1 MNEITVY
8 KQNLSG
14 QVVFQYSG
22 RVIRQHSG
30 GVLIDALF
38 NRDDMP
44 FEGLILKRNDLFVE
58 AYPTGRGYNIFE
70 IHDRDDDKVKAWYCN
85 ICLPVVVQDGS
96 VSFVD
101 LALDLL
107 VLPDGEARVLDEDE
121 FEALEMEA
129 STRQYALN
137 AMRELKSIFPS
148 DGNFHLSE
156 WFESLA

>member
-1 MNEITVY
+1 M
-8 KQNLSG
+8 
-14 QVVFQYSG
+14 
-22 RVIRQHSG
+22 
-30 GVLIDALF
+30 
-38 NRDDMP
+38 
-44 FEGLILKRNDLFVE
+44 
-58 AYPTGRGYNIFE
+58 
-70 IHDRDDDKVKAWYCN
+70 KAWYCN

-121 FEALEMEA
+121 FEALKMEV